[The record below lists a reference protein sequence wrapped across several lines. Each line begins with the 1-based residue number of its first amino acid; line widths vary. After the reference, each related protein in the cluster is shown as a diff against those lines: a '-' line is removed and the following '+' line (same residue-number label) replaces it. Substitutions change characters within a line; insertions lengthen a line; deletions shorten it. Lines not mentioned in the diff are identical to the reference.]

1 MVKKRASDGRQTWPY
16 FRAIPGGRIERI
28 TVRTVLLPGM
38 SDDESEEDAEPA
50 VELGTGA
57 TVEGAP
63 IARVASRLTWPQERS
78 RIIEKEGDATI
89 RTPEG
94 PRELE
99 PVLEEA
105 GITYFDSRQE
115 FTEAV
120 TDVVGRGPVQTE

>member
-1 MVKKRASDGRQTWPY
+1 
-16 FRAIPGGRIERI
+16 
-28 TVRTVLLPGM
+28 M

-50 VELGTGA
+50 VELGTAG

-63 IARVASRLTWPQERS
+63 LARVVSRLTWPQERS

-94 PRELE
+94 PQELE
-99 PVLEEA
+99 PVLEET
-105 GITYFDSRQE
+105 GISYFESQQE

-120 TDVVGRGPVQTE
+120 TDVVGRGPVMTE